1 MEGLDP
7 MGALTGALGG
17 VLPEVRWSFTAD
29 KIGHDSWS
37 VVGVEA
43 REAISELFQARVV
56 LLMESGGGGLEALL
70 GKPAKL
76 ETHRGGL
83 SRELRGVVA
92 EVEELG
98 TTAQHRLVRVDVMP
112 SLGVLAQRSD
122 CRIFQSQNTL
132 QIVRAVLA
140 GAGIYQGSG
149 ELRVDGALDS
159 LPPREYCVQYQE
171 TDLDFVRRLLEDEG
185 IPFYFAHDGEG
196 GDALVITADD
206 HVWPDVPTL
215 AGGSIPVLDA
225 GVETASSESLHY
237 FDERHALRP
246 SSVMVRDFDFT
257 RPRASLDMT
266 GRHGNGSRAL
276 YEYPSRST
284 ITGYDQGARSY
295 RTHNTARLAKV
306 RAEEHTTR
314 VHRSHGRSVVTG
326 MMPGRAFTLAG
337 HERPELDRR
346 YLVTSVEHRG
356 IDWSIVPEQVLKSP
370 RFAEMLED
378 AGLRAPDGAKGQGRY
393 GNRVEAHRIDEN
405 PASVPFRPAR
415 VTPRPIVE
423 GPQTARVVGPA
434 GEEIHT
440 DEHGRIKVQ
449 FHWDRQGREDDQSSC
464 WIRVAQAMSGGN
476 WGFVFIPRIGME
488 VVVNF
493 LEGDPDRPL
502 VTACVFNGENAVPY
516 GLPEN
521 KTRTTVK
528 SWTSPQNGGYNEIR
542 FEDKAGLEQM
552 FTQAQRDHDTLVKND
567 QTLTV
572 NRHRT
577 KLVQGEEYNT
587 IEKNRVSHVQ
597 QNDSST
603 IDGNRIA
610 EVLKSAMETVAQNKA
625 AQIGQQYT
633 INAGAR
639 FEVTCGKSKFSMDAA
654 GNILLQGVK
663 IAVQGE
669 KLVDVDGELIDL
681 N

>member
-1 MEGLDP
+1 VGL
-7 MGALTGALGG
+7 
-17 VLPEVRWSFTAD
+17 
-29 KIGHDSWS
+29 
-37 VVGVEA
+37 EA
-43 REAISELFQARVV
+43 REAMSELSHARVV

-70 GKPAKL
+70 GKPARL

-83 SRELRGVVA
+83 TRELRGVVA

-98 TTAQHRLVRVDVMP
+98 STAQHRLVRVDVVP
-112 SLGVLAQRSD
+112 TLWVLSQRTD

-140 GAGIYQGSG
+140 AAGLYQGDG
-149 ELRVDGALDS
+149 ELRVDPALDA
-159 LPPREYCVQYQE
+159 LPPREYCVQYRE
-171 TDLDFVRRLLEDEG
+171 SDLDFVRRLLEDEG

-196 GDALVITADD
+196 NDALVIAADD
-206 HVWPDVPTL
+206 HVWAEVPTL
-215 AGGSIPVLDA
+215 ARGAIPVLDA
-225 GVETASSESLHY
+225 GVETAASESFHW

-246 SSVMVRDFDFT
+246 SAVTLRDFDFT

-266 GRHGNGSRAL
+266 GKHGAGNRAL
-276 YEYPSRST
+276 YEYPARAT
-284 ITGYDQGARSY
+284 ITGYDQGARAY
-295 RTHNTARLAKV
+295 RVHNTARLARV
-306 RAEEHTTR
+306 RAEEHQTR
-314 VHRSHGRSVVTG
+314 VHRSHGRGVVTG
-326 MMPGRAFTLAG
+326 MTPGRSFALAG

-346 YLVTSVEHRG
+346 YLVTAVEHHG
-356 IDWSIVPEQVLKSP
+356 TDWSIVPEEVLTSP
-370 RFAEMLED
+370 RFAEMLQD
-378 AGLRAPDGAKGQGRY
+378 AGLAAPTGARGLGRY
-393 GNRVEAHRIDEN
+393 GNRVEAHRIEAN

-423 GPQTARVVGPA
+423 GPQTAMVVGPP

-449 FHWDRQGREDDQSSC
+449 FHWDRQGRQDDQSSC

-488 VVVNF
+488 AVVNF

-502 VTACVFNGENAVPY
+502 VTACVFNGENSAPY

-528 SWTSPQNGGYNEIR
+528 SWSSPQNGGYNEIR
-542 FEDKAGLEQM
+542 FEDKQGLEQM
-552 FTQAQRDHDTLVKND
+552 FTQAQRDHDTLVKHD

-572 NRHRT
+572 QRHRT

-603 IDGNRIA
+603 VDGNRIA
-610 EVLKSAMETVAQNKA
+610 EVLKSAMETVAQNKS
-625 AQIGQQYT
+625 AQVGAQYS

-639 FEVTCGKSKFSMDAA
+639 FEVTVGKSKLVMDAE
-654 GNILLQGVK
+654 GNITLSGSK
-663 IAVQGE
+663 IAIQGE

>member
-1 MEGLDP
+1 MTAP
-7 MGALTGALGG
+7 TAT
-17 VLPEVRWSFTAD
+17 LPEVRWSFTAD
-29 KIGHDSWS
+29 KVGHDAWS
-37 VVGVEA
+37 VVGVEG
-43 REAISELFQARVV
+43 REAISDLARTRVV

-98 TTAQHRLVRVDVMP
+98 TTAQHRLVRVDVVP
-112 SLGVLAQRSD
+112 SLWVLSQRTD

-132 QIVRAVLA
+132 DIVRAVLSSA
-140 GAGIYQGSG
+140 GLYQGEG
-149 ELRVDGALDS
+149 ELRIDASLDA

-171 TDLDFVRRLLEDEG
+171 SDLDFVRRLLEDEG

-196 GDALVITADD
+196 GDALVIAADD
-206 HVWPDVPTL
+206 HVWAEVPTL
-215 AGGSIPVLDA
+215 STGAIPVLDSRS
-225 GVETASSESLHY
+225 EMASSESFQW

-266 GRHGNGSRAL
+266 GKHGAGARAL
-276 YEYPSRST
+276 YEYPARAT
-284 ITGYDQGARSY
+284 ITGYDSGARSY
-295 RTHNTARLAKV
+295 RVHNTARLAKV
-306 RAEEHTTR
+306 RAEEHQTR
-314 VHRSHGRSVVTG
+314 VHCSRGRGVVTG
-326 MMPGRAFTLAG
+326 MMPGRSFALSG
-337 HERPELDRR
+337 HERSELDRR
-346 YLVTSVEHRG
+346 YLVTAVEHHG
-356 IDWSIVPEQVLKSP
+356 LDWSIVPEEVLKSP
-370 RFAEMLED
+370 RFAEMLQD
-378 AGLRAPDGAKGQGRY
+378 AGLPSPEGAKGLGRY
-393 GNRVEAHRIDEN
+393 GNRVEAHRIEAN
-405 PASVPFRPAR
+405 AATVPFRPER

-423 GPQTARVVGPA
+423 GPQTAMVVGPP

-449 FHWDRQGREDDQSSC
+449 FHWDRQGRQDDRSSC

-488 VVVNF
+488 AVVNF

-502 VTACVFNGENAVPY
+502 VTACVFNGENNVPY
-516 GLPEN
+516 ALPEN
-521 KTRTTVK
+521 KTRTSVK

-603 IDGNRIA
+603 VDGNRIA
-610 EVLKSAMETVAQNKA
+610 EVLKSAMETIAQNKS
-625 AQIGQQYT
+625 AQVGQQYT
-633 INAGAR
+633 INAGTR
-639 FEVTCGKSKFSMDAA
+639 FEVNVGKSKLVMDAE
-654 GNILLQGVK
+654 GNILLKGVK
-663 IAVQGE
+663 LAIQGE
-669 KLVDVDGELIDL
+669 GNGSLVDVDADLIDL